1 MTGLI
6 LKDFLN
12 LKRHSK
18 IYLALIIFYFIL
30 GIANEEFTMLGS
42 MITMMAV
49 ILPVTAMAYD
59 EKNNWDRYV
68 LTMPVSRKDLVLS
81 RYILSLIF
89 LISAFFMSILLSL
102 LFGSDSFIEDVLVN
116 SGILAFGIIIVS
128 AIFPILFKY
137 GVEKGRIFMMLVLF
151 APTAAIVLLSKLGFT
166 LPDEESVKA
175 LLYFLPVI
183 VAAVSA
189 VSILI
194 SISIYGKK
202 EF

>member
-102 LFGSDSFIEDVLVN
+102 LLGSDSFIEDILVN

-128 AIFPILFKY
+128 TIFPILFKY

-166 LPDEESVKA
+166 LPDEESAKA

-183 VAAVSA
+183 VAAASA